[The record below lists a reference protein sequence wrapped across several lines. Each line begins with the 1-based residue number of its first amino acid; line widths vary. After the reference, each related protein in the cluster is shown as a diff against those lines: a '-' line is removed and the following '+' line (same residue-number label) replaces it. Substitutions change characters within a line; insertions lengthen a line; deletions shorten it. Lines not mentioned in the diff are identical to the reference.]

1 MIYLTPERK
10 LGVHRRIAIREG
22 PIAYLMFV
30 QFVKTDVRPLHV
42 SYCQNYT
49 YIYILYIILNII
61 IYINRNQ

>member
-22 PIAYLMFV
+22 PIAYLLFV
-30 QFVKTDVRPLHV
+30 QFVKTDVRPLNV

-49 YIYILYIILNII
+49 HILYIIMY
-61 IYINRNQ
+61 IYI